1 VLSVLLIAM
10 LGACSGDG
18 GHTRPQL
25 TFADLSATDDTCP
38 LDLAAA
44 VREAGLLPASPNDM
58 EVAVDPGPGQPAL
71 QPPVGHISAGRR
83 VYVVKDQPPRCDTE
97 PSENVMNV
105 MMIRAKLKA
114 ESVSDID
121 AAAEKMFSAI
131 DAAQP
136 AGVKYASM
144 RLADGVSA
152 VAVLALEDPADNQ
165 LQAIPEF
172 REFQEQLPEWLAEP
186 PIVEPLTVIGSYEL
200 F

>member
-1 VLSVLLIAM
+1 M
-10 LGACSGDG
+10 
-18 GHTRPQL
+18 
-25 TFADLSATDDTCP
+25 
-38 LDLAAA
+38 
-44 VREAGLLPASPNDM
+44 
-58 EVAVDPGPGQPAL
+58 
-71 QPPVGHISAGRR
+71 
-83 VYVVKDQPPRCDTE
+83 
-97 PSENVMNV
+97 MNV

-114 ESVSDID
+114 ESVCDID